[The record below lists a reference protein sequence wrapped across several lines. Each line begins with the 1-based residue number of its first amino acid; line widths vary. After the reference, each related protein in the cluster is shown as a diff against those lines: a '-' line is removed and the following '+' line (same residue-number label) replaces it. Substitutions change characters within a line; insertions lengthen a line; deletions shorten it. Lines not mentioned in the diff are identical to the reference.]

1 LYYSVSVLTVVGK
14 LEPIRNYEK
23 TEAFYLCRFKQMP
36 MPNDEEHLLPPG
48 ERTFDGDL
56 EAKSPPT
63 LKEALENLC
72 TSEAE
77 TTRS

>member
-1 LYYSVSVLTVVGK
+1 
-14 LEPIRNYEK
+14 
-23 TEAFYLCRFKQMP
+23 MP